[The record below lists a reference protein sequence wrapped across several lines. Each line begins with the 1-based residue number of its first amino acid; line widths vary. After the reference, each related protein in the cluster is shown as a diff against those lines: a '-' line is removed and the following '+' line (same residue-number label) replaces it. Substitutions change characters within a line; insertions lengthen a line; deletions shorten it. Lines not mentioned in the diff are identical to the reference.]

1 MSQNVDNMEMRYRFV
16 TITWY
21 GGHVFYPDG
30 TSNEGKERRPDI
42 NGLPAM
48 ADSDN
53 ARTSMLSSSK
63 MEEKL
68 GRSTGSTGT
77 GVSKWN

>member
-1 MSQNVDNMEMRYRFV
+1 MEL
-16 TITWY
+16 
-21 GGHVFYPDG
+21 
-30 TSNEGKERRPDI
+30 SNEGKERRPDI

-48 ADSDN
+48 VDSDN
-53 ARTSMLSSSK
+53 ARISMLSSSK
-63 MEEKL
+63 MEVKL